1 MDKEA
6 FLLDNQLCFRLYT
19 ASRLLTQA
27 YRPLLSAQGLT
38 YPQYLVLLVLWEK
51 GAQPVNDIAKRLHLE
66 TNTVTPLLQR
76 MEKEG
81 ILSRRKGKEDARQI
95 IVSLTQ
101 KGKQLQEVLCD
112 VPSTVGAAV
121 LCKSVTPDTVP
132 GLFQMLDDMIA
143 QLTPDICSKSADKPS
158 RT

>member
-1 MDKEA
+1 MIKEA
-6 FLLDNQLCFRLYT
+6 FRLDNQLCFRLYT

-27 YRPLLSAQGLT
+27 YNPLLSEYGLT

-51 GAQPVNDIAKRLHLE
+51 DAQPVNDIAKRLYLE

-81 ILSRRKGKEDARQI
+81 VITRTKGKQDARQM

-101 KGKQLQEVLCD
+101 KGKGLQESLTN
-112 VPSTVGAAV
+112 VPYAVGSAV
-121 LCKSVTPDTVP
+121 ICESVTPETVP
-132 GLFQMLDDMIA
+132 GLFRMLDDIIEK
-143 QLTPDICSKSADKPS
+143 LNS
-158 RT
+158 R

>member
-1 MDKEA
+1 MVNES

-27 YRPLLSAQGLT
+27 YHPLLSVQGLT

-51 GAQPVNDIAKRLHLE
+51 DAQPVNDIAKRLLLE

-81 ILSRRKGKEDARQI
+81 IIIRKKGKEDARQM
-95 IVSLTQ
+95 IVHLTS
-101 KGKQLQEVLCD
+101 KGKRLQESLCN
-112 VPSTVGAAV
+112 VPATVGGAV
-121 LCKSVTPDTVP
+121 ICESVTPETVP
-132 GLFQMLDDMIA
+132 SLLQMLDDMITRLKF
-143 QLTPDICSKSADKPS
+143 QPKKINNSD
-158 RT
+158 

>member
-1 MDKEA
+1 MRPE

-27 YRPLLSAQGLT
+27 YHPLLSAHGLT

-51 GAQPVNDIAKRLHLE
+51 DAQPVNDIARRLHLE

-81 ILSRRKGKEDARQI
+81 ILSRRKGTKDARQM
-95 IVSLTQ
+95 IVKLTK
-101 KGKQLQEVLCD
+101 KGKQLQEALTD
-112 VPSTVGAAV
+112 VPTTVGGAV
-121 LCKSVTPDTVP
+121 LCESVTPETVP
-132 GLFQMLDDMIA
+132 ELFRMLDDMIA
-143 QLTPDICSKSADKPS
+143 KLKSNQK
-158 RT
+158 